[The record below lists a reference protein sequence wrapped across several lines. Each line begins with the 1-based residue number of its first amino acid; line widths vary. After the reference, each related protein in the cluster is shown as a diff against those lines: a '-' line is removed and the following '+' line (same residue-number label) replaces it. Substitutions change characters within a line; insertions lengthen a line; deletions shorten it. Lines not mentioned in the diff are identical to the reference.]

1 MIYIIAEIGVN
12 HNGSFKIAKEMMR
25 KAKSCGADA
34 VKFQNFE
41 PDEMVLKNVE
51 KVDYQVKKGSQVET
65 QYEMLKKL
73 TLTNEEFIKLKLY
86 ARKISIDFISTP
98 FDDKSLD
105 FILHDLKLKT
115 IKVSSTDTDN
125 IPLLLK
131 LGSSNKK
138 IILST
143 GMSNIVDVDLAL
155 SALAFGNQRRT
166 QKFNRIK
173 HINYY
178 KRHYN
183 YLKTKVTLMHCTT
196 EYPAPLEELNMNV
209 IDTYSSRYKI
219 NIGYSDHSCHKKTPI
234 IAAAKNISMIEVHV
248 TLDENQN
255 GPDHQSSLNFN
266 DFKDYVEN
274 IKQTEIINGSDN
286 KSLTKSERI
295 NRLRARKSLIL
306 KKDIPIGKKIQE
318 TDICCKRPGNGL
330 SPKYYYDIIGKIL
343 TKSYKRNTVLKQSML
358 KKKL

>member
-12 HNGSFKIAKEMMR
+12 HNGSLKIAKDMMR

-41 PDEMVLKNVE
+41 PDEMILKNVE
-51 KVDYQVKKGSQVET
+51 KVGYQAKQTGKEET

-73 TLTNEEFIKLKLY
+73 TLTYGEFSKLKSY

-98 FDDKSLD
+98 FDDKSLN
-105 FILHDLKLKT
+105 FLMNDLKLKT

-125 IPLLLK
+125 IPMLLK
-131 LGSSNKK
+131 LGKSNKK

-143 GMSNIVDVDLAL
+143 GMSDIVDVDLAL
-155 SALAFGNQRRT
+155 SALAFGNERKT

-178 KRHYN
+178 KRNHK
-183 YLKTKVTLMHCTT
+183 YLKNKVTLLHCTT
-196 EYPAPLEELNMNV
+196 EYPAPLNELNMNV

-248 TLDENQN
+248 TLDRGQN

-266 DFKDYVEN
+266 DFKVYVEN
-274 IKQTEIINGSDN
+274 IRQTEIINGNNN
-286 KSLTKSERI
+286 KSLTKSEKI

-306 KKDIPIGKKIQE
+306 NKDISMGKKIQE
-318 TDICCKRPGNGL
+318 TDISCKRPGNGL